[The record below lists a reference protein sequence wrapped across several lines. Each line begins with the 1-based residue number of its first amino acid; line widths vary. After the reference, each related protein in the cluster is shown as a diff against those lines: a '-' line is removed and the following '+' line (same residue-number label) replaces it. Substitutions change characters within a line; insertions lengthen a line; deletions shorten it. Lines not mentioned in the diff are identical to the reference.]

1 MEKTNDRSGAVQEVR
16 YCLYARKSSEQD
28 ERQAL
33 SIDAQAKEVRQI
45 AERDGLEIVSERHES
60 HSAKDSGQRREY
72 AAMLDDVRAGA
83 CNGILT
89 WAPDRLSRNGG
100 DLGQIVDLMDRGKL
114 VEIRTPSQRFTNL
127 PSDKF
132 LLMILCS
139 QAKLENDNKSVNVK
153 RGLRAKVEMGYRPNM
168 SPLGYLHDKYAP
180 KGERRVYIDPER
192 APAIREA
199 FLHVAEDGWTGRQL
213 KEWFD
218 GERGFRTRND
228 KQITLSMIYRMMGN
242 PYYTGRFEFPRGS
255 GKWFD
260 GKHEPL
266 VTKAVFDK
274 VQETMKAAPHA
285 PYGAKEFAFTRLM
298 TCGECGNG
306 ICAEEKL
313 KRLKSGE
320 MARYVYYGCKGR
332 WIKQC
337 KQHYIREEALTNQL
351 CKMIDEVEIDK
362 IAASQKVRNEIEKMK
377 RVAVMIGGSAIL
389 DQLTV
394 AAEKFD
400 VRAYG
405 KHILK
410 EGTREEKRELLD
422 KLKSN
427 FILKD
432 GAVKLDLVP
441 TKVV

>member
-1 MEKTNDRSGAVQEVR
+1 MDPSTNDAPVR

-45 AERDGLEIVSERHES
+45 AERDGLEIVIERHES
-60 HSAKDSGQRREY
+60 HSAKDSGQRPEY
-72 AAMLDDVRAGA
+72 AAMLEDLRAGA

-100 DLGQIVDLMDRGKL
+100 DLGQLVDLIDRGKL
-114 VEIRTPSQRFTNL
+114 IEIRTPSQRFTNL
-127 PSDKF
+127 PGDKF

-180 KGERRVYIDPER
+180 KGERRVYLDPER
-192 APAIREA
+192 APVIKEA
-199 FLHVAEDGWTGRQL
+199 FENVAELGWSGRDL

-218 GERGFRTRND
+218 NEKRFKTRTGR
-228 KQITLSMIYRMMGN
+228 QITLSMIYRMMSN
-242 PYYTGRFEFPRGS
+242 PYYTGRFEFPSGS
-255 GKWFD
+255 GKWFQ
-260 GKHEPL
+260 GKYEPL
-266 VTKAVFDK
+266 VTQTIFDK
-274 VQETMKAAPHA
+274 VQETMKGVPHA

-298 TCGECGNG
+298 KCGECGSG
-306 ICAEEKL
+306 ISAEEKF
-313 KRLKSGE
+313 KRLNNGTV
-320 MARYVYYGCKGR
+320 ARYVYYGCKGR
-332 WIKQC
+332 WMKQC
-337 KQHYIREEALTNQL
+337 KQLYIREENLTDQL

-362 IAASQKVRNEIEKMK
+362 IAASQAVRTEIEKMK
-377 RVAVMIGGSAIL
+377 KVAIMIGGSAIV
-389 DQLTV
+389 DQLTT

-405 KHILK
+405 KHVLK
-410 EGTREEKRELLD
+410 EGTREEKRDLLD

-427 FILKD
+427 FVLKD
-432 GAVKLDLVP
+432 GRVLLG
-441 TKVV
+441 

>member
-1 MEKTNDRSGAVQEVR
+1 MDPSTTDAAVR

-45 AERDGLEIVSERHES
+45 AERDGLEIVMERHES
-60 HSAKDSGQRREY
+60 HSAKDSGQRPEY
-72 AAMLDDVRAGA
+72 AAMLEDLRAGT

-100 DLGQIVDLMDRGKL
+100 DLGQLVDLIDRGKL

-127 PSDKF
+127 PGDKF

-180 KGERRVYIDPER
+180 KGERRVYLDPDR
-192 APAIREA
+192 GPVIKEA
-199 FLHVAEDGWTGRQL
+199 FEKVAELGWSGRDL
-213 KEWFD
+213 KVWFD
-218 GERGFRTRND
+218 DEKRFRTRNG
-228 KQITLSMIYRMMGN
+228 KQITLSMIYRMMSN
-242 PYYTGRFEFPRGS
+242 PYYTGRFEFPCGS
-255 GKWFD
+255 GKWFQ
-260 GKHEPL
+260 GKYEPI
-266 VTKAVFDK
+266 VTQAVFDK
-274 VQETMKAAPHA
+274 VQETMKGVPHA

-298 TCGECGNG
+298 KCGECGSG
-306 ICAEEKL
+306 ISAEEKF
-313 KRLKSGE
+313 KRLKNDTV
-320 MARYVYYGCKGR
+320 ARYVYYGCKGR
-332 WIKQC
+332 WMKRC
-337 KQHYIREEALTNQL
+337 KQLYIREEDLTDQL

-362 IAASQKVRNEIEKMK
+362 IAASQKVRAEIEKMK
-377 RVAVMIGGSAIL
+377 KMAIMIGGAAIV
-389 DQLTV
+389 DQLTI
-394 AAEKFD
+394 AAGKFD

-405 KHILK
+405 RHVLK
-410 EGTREEKRELLD
+410 EGTREEKRDLLD

-427 FILKD
+427 FILED
-432 GAVKLDLVP
+432 GKITAK
-441 TKVV
+441 T